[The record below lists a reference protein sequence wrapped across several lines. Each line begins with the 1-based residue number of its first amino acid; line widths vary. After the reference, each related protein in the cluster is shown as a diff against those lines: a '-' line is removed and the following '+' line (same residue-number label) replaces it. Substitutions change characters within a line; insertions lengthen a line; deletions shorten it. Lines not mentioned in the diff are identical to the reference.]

1 MQLKTAIVNNKI
13 TKSLKKTLTFILCA
27 TALLAYGQDTIPSY
41 KKRVLETVEID
52 FLASYYSQD
61 GNNAAVTGGIG
72 TEELTDRVSSIVVSI
87 PLNDDD
93 ILKIDANVSAYT
105 SASSSNVDAF
115 DSVGQA
121 ADPFVASS
129 GASGSDEWVN
139 GVIAY
144 SHSSDDRNNIWGA
157 NISVSKEY
165 DYFSIGLAGNYTHL
179 FNKKNTEVSISGNVY
194 FDQWKLIYP
203 EEIRDYFD
211 EDVPEVFALN
221 GLPTDKRNSYAL
233 GFGVSQ
239 ILSKRAQGSL
249 SLDLV
254 QQEGLLST
262 PFQRVYFA
270 DKDDIIVGNGFQF
283 ADDIERLPS
292 TRFKIAVGG
301 RLNYYLNEVFV
312 LRSYLRY
319 YKDNWGITSYTAS
332 LEAPIKIGDM
342 FTLYPSYRY
351 YNQTKADYFYK
362 ANQALST
369 DEFYTSDYDLSR
381 FSANQFGFGVSYT
394 DILTK
399 VNLLGFGIKS
409 INIKGSYYERSS
421 SLSYFMV
428 SGGIKFVQD

>member
-1 MQLKTAIVNNKI
+1 
-13 TKSLKKTLTFILCA
+13 LKKTLLLILCF
-27 TALLAYGQDTIPSY
+27 TTLMAYSQDTIISY
-41 KKRVLETVEID
+41 KKRVLESVEVD
-52 FLASYYSQD
+52 LLASYYSQD
-61 GNNAAVTGGIG
+61 GDNAAVTGGIG
-72 TEELTDRVSSIVVSI
+72 TEELTDLASSIVVSI
-87 PLNDDD
+87 PLNDDA

-115 DSVGQA
+115 DTEGQA

-129 GASGSDEWVN
+129 GASGSDQWVN

-157 NISVSKEY
+157 NVSVSKEY
-165 DYFSIGLAGNYTHL
+165 DYFSIGFGGNYTHL
-179 FNKKNTEVSISGNVY
+179 FNQKNTEVSISGNVY

-203 EEIRDYFD
+203 EEIRESFSEDLASNVIID
-211 EDVPEVFALN
+211 ENGNILARK

-233 GFGVSQ
+233 GFGFSQ

-262 PFQRVYFA
+262 PFQRVYLA
-270 DKDDIIVGNGFQF
+270 DPDLPDRIYGNGFQF

-292 TRFKIAVGG
+292 SRFKVAIGG

-319 YKDNWGITSYTAS
+319 YQDNWGITSYTAS
-332 LEAPIKIGDM
+332 LEVPIKLGDF

-351 YNQTKADYFYK
+351 YTQTKADYFYK
-362 ANQALST
+362 ANDALST
-369 DEFYTSDYDLSR
+369 DAFYTSDYDLSS
-381 FSANQFGFGVSYT
+381 FNAGEFGFGVSYT
-394 DILTK
+394 DIFTK
-399 VNLLGFGIKS
+399 VKLLGYGLKS
-409 INIKGSYYERSS
+409 INAKASYYNRSS

-428 SGGIKFVQD
+428 SGGLKFVQD

>member
-1 MQLKTAIVNNKI
+1 M
-13 TKSLKKTLTFILCA
+13 
-27 TALLAYGQDTIPSY
+27 AYSQDTIISY
-41 KKRVLETVEID
+41 KKRVLESVEVD
-52 FLASYYSQD
+52 LLASYYSQD
-61 GNNAAVTGGIG
+61 GDNAAVTGGIG
-72 TEELTDRVSSIVVSI
+72 TEELTDLASSIVVSI
-87 PLNDDD
+87 PLNDDA

-115 DSVGQA
+115 DTEGQA

-129 GASGSDEWVN
+129 GASGSDQWVN
-139 GVIAY
+139 GVIGY

-157 NISVSKEY
+157 NVSVSKEY
-165 DYFSIGLAGNYTHL
+165 DYSSIGFGGNYTHL
-179 FNKKNTEVSISGNVY
+179 FNEKNTEISISGNVY

-203 EEIRDYFD
+203 EEIRESFSEDLASNVIID
-211 EDVPEVFALN
+211 ENGNILARK

-233 GFGVSQ
+233 GFGFSQ

-262 PFQRVYFA
+262 PFQRIYFS
-270 DKDDIIVGNGFQF
+270 DIVNPITIGNFRF

-292 TRFKIAVGG
+292 SRFKVAIGG

-319 YKDNWGITSYTAS
+319 YQDNWGITSYTAS
-332 LEAPIKIGDM
+332 LEVPIKLGDF

-351 YNQTKADYFYK
+351 YTQTKADYFYK
-362 ANQALST
+362 ANDALST
-369 DEFYTSDYDLSR
+369 DAFYTSDYDLSG
-381 FSANQFGFGVSYT
+381 FNAGEFGFGVSYT
-394 DILTK
+394 DIFTK
-399 VNLLGFGIKS
+399 VKLLGYGLKS
-409 INIKGSYYERSS
+409 INAKASYYNRSS

-428 SGGIKFVQD
+428 SGGLKFVQD

>member
-1 MQLKTAIVNNKI
+1 M
-13 TKSLKKTLTFILCA
+13 KKTLLLILCF
-27 TALLAYGQDTIPSY
+27 TTLMAYSQDTIISY
-41 KKRVLETVEID
+41 KKRVLESVEVD
-52 FLASYYSQD
+52 LLASYYSQD
-61 GNNAAVTGGIG
+61 GDNAAVTGGIG
-72 TEELTDRVSSIVVSI
+72 TEELTDLASSIVVSI
-87 PLNDDD
+87 PLNDDA

-115 DSVGQA
+115 DTEGQA

-129 GASGSDEWVN
+129 GASGSDQWVN

-157 NISVSKEY
+157 NVSVSKEY
-165 DYFSIGLAGNYTHL
+165 DYFSIGFGGNYTHL
-179 FNKKNTEVSISGNVY
+179 FNQKNTEVSISGNVY

-203 EEIRDYFD
+203 EEIRESFSEDLASNVIID
-211 EDVPEVFALN
+211 ENGNILARK

-233 GFGVSQ
+233 GFGFSQ

-262 PFQRVYFA
+262 PFQRVYLA
-270 DKDDIIVGNGFQF
+270 DPDLPDRIYGNGFQF

-292 TRFKIAVGG
+292 SRFKVAIGG

-319 YKDNWGITSYTAS
+319 YQDNWGITSYTAS
-332 LEAPIKIGDM
+332 LEVPIKLGDF

-351 YNQTKADYFYK
+351 YTQTKADYFYK
-362 ANQALST
+362 ANDALST
-369 DEFYTSDYDLSR
+369 DAFYTSDYDLSS
-381 FSANQFGFGVSYT
+381 FNAGEFGFGVSYT
-394 DILTK
+394 DIFTK
-399 VNLLGFGIKS
+399 VKLLGYGLKS
-409 INIKGSYYERSS
+409 INAKASYYNRSS

-428 SGGIKFVQD
+428 SGGLKFVQD